1 MNSVYVLKRNN
12 VPGFENIKFINNKRK
27 PPNFKKLLTNAEI
40 GNEKAVVKN
49 AMARVANVA
58 NYCYCLKNVH
68 LKCK

>member
-40 GNEKAVVKN
+40 GNEKSSCK
-49 AMARVANVA
+49 
-58 NYCYCLKNVH
+58 
-68 LKCK
+68 KCHGPRCECCKLLLLPKESTFKM